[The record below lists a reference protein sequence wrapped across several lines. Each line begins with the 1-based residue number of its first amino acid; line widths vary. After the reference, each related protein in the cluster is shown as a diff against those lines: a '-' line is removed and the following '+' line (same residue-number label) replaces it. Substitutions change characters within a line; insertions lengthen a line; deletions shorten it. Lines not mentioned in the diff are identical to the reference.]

1 MTDFNLF
8 DTPVLHPKDLSAGT
22 IVYYADHHTF
32 INEYLHGLQVCK
44 VMVSTDRSF
53 LLDNGRKFN
62 PETGSEITKGNGG
75 VLYPYTPTTRTLV
88 QDAQSKLFLVNE
100 VISINFSKLTTQQL
114 SMILDVARGAFT
126 QVSAPSPCGGGCN
139 EVEPILSFVKD
150 LRENTVQ
157 VAGID
162 IDISNIEP
170 ISTVEAPIGIS
181 DATYELSEAEL
192 DDIEDA
198 DEDYEYSDAD
208 SIANYTR
215 TQAELDSDEYEDEDD
230 DEEYAGN
237 KDYE

>member
-32 INEYLHGLQVCK
+32 TNEYLHGLQVCK

-114 SMILDVARGAFT
+114 SMILDVSRGAFT
-126 QVSAPSPCGGGCN
+126 QVSAPSPCGGGCR
-139 EVEPILSFVKD
+139 D
-150 LRENTVQ
+150 TVQ

-162 IDISNIEP
+162 IDISDIEP
-170 ISTVEAPIGIS
+170 ISTVETPIGIS
-181 DATYELSEAEL
+181 DATYELTQEEIDA
-192 DDIEDA
+192 IENADVEDEENII
-198 DEDYEYSDAD
+198 DEDENHRS
-208 SIANYTR
+208 
-215 TQAELDSDEYEDEDD
+215 LDYLG
-230 DEEYAGN
+230 EE
-237 KDYE
+237 

>member
-32 INEYLHGLQVCK
+32 TNEYLHGLQVCK

-62 PETGSEITKGNGG
+62 PETGLEVTKGNGG
-75 VLYPYTPTTRTLV
+75 VLYPYNPTTRAAI

-162 IDISNIEP
+162 IEVNTTSSDLDKITESMRNRPLPADIAP
-170 ISTVEAPIGIS
+170 VDVTAPIGIA
-181 DATYELSEAEL
+181 DATYELS
-192 DDIEDA
+192 D
-198 DEDYEYSDAD
+198 
-208 SIANYTR
+208 
-215 TQAELDSDEYEDEDD
+215 EDEDE
-230 DEEYAGN
+230 DEEYN
-237 KDYE
+237 DEYDDINQD